1 MSTLVYQYMTIE
13 HESGADTRVFQ
24 LRKKPMNLCVYDREE
39 REHGVGTGVNATMMS
54 ETL

>member
-1 MSTLVYQYMTIE
+1 MSTLLYQYMSIE

-39 REHGVGTGVNATMMS
+39 LEHGVGTGVNATMMS